1 MRRKLFTVPRL
12 IQFGFVI
19 AVFAIWYVST
29 ATHSISHLFLPPL
42 DSVYAELLRILR
54 EGEVMTALRTT
65 LGTVAVAYC
74 VSVTLGIS
82 IGFGVTRSTYL
93 MRLFEPL
100 FSSLF
105 AIPLGLLFPLFIL
118 FFGIGPASK
127 VAFGATYAFFPIVL
141 NTIAGLGYPNKKLV
155 DAARSM
161 GANHVQLFW
170 RVLLPGALPIMLTGL
185 RIGFFVCF
193 ASVLGGETL
202 SSLNGLGHQIAFTSE
217 LMEIGRMFAWILFAI
232 LVAFTL
238 TMFVTYLE
246 SLRRDPNLV
255 RQE

>member
-1 MRRKLFTVPRL
+1 MAKHLFTVPRL
-12 IQFGFVI
+12 IQIGFVVT
-19 AVFAIWYVST
+19 VFVLWYFST
-29 ATHSISHLFLPPL
+29 ATKSISHLFLPPL
-42 DSVYAELLRILR
+42 DSVYDELLRILR
-54 EGEVMTALRTT
+54 EGQVAAALRTT
-65 LGTVAVAYC
+65 LGTVAIAYC
-74 VSVTLGIS
+74 ISVTLGIS
-82 IGFGVTRSTYL
+82 IGFGVTRSVYL
-93 MRLFEPL
+93 MKLFEPL

-118 FFGIGPASK
+118 FFGIGPESK
-127 VAFGATYAFFPIVL
+127 VAFGATYSFFPVVL

-161 GANHVQLFW
+161 GANSVQLFR
-170 RVLLPGALPIMLTGL
+170 RVLLPGAMPIMVTGL

-202 SSLNGLGHQIAFTSE
+202 SSLTGLGHQIAFTSE

-238 TMFVTYLE
+238 TMIVTYLE

>member
-1 MRRKLFTVPRL
+1 MVARLFTVPRL
-12 IQFGFVI
+12 IQLGFVVTVFVLWY
-19 AVFAIWYVST
+19 AVT
-29 ATHSISHLFLPPL
+29 ATKSISHLFLPPL
-42 DSVYAELLRILR
+42 DSVYFELLRVFR
-54 EGEVMTALRTT
+54 QGEVALALETT

-74 VSVTLGIS
+74 VSLTLGIS
-82 IGFGVTRSTYL
+82 IGFAVTRSPYL

-118 FFGIGPASK
+118 FFGIGPESK
-127 VAFGATYAFFPIVL
+127 VAFGATYSFFPIVL
-141 NTIAGLGYPNKKLV
+141 NTIAGLGYPNRKLV

-161 GANHVQLFW
+161 GANNVQLFW
-170 RVLLPGALPIMLTGL
+170 RVLLPGALPIILTGL
-185 RIGFFVCF
+185 RIGFVVCF

-238 TMFVTYLE
+238 IMFVTYLE

-255 RQE
+255 RAE

>member
-1 MRRKLFTVPRL
+1 MLRKLFAVPRL
-12 IQFGFVI
+12 IQYGFVI
-19 AVFAIWYVST
+19 VVFAAWYIST
-29 ATHSISHLFLPPL
+29 ATKSISPLFLPPL
-42 DSVYAELLRILR
+42 DNVYDELLRILR
-54 EGEVMTALRTT
+54 QGEVLTALRTT

-82 IGFGVTRSTYL
+82 IGFGVTRSNYL

-118 FFGIGPASK
+118 FFGIGPSSK
-127 VAFGATYAFFPIVL
+127 VAFGATYSFFPIVL

-155 DAARSM
+155 DAAKSM
-161 GANHVQLFW
+161 GANQMQMFW

-193 ASVLGGETL
+193 A
-202 SSLNGLGHQIAFTSE
+202 
-217 LMEIGRMFAWILFAI
+217 
-232 LVAFTL
+232 
-238 TMFVTYLE
+238 
-246 SLRRDPNLV
+246 
-255 RQE
+255 